1 MPEKLKKKILH
12 IRIPEKERKYTQSF
26 EKEKRI
32 KWRYISMPEH
42 LKSRCR

>member
-12 IRIPEKERKYTQSF
+12 KRIPEKERKSTQSF

-32 KWRYISMPEH
+32 K
-42 LKSRCR
+42 